1 MDAEDERALSDLDSG
16 RAVVVLNDGE
26 TWSNLRGCVVRISD
40 ADERWE
46 QTPEF
51 MPLGYRVLGL
61 DLLVRHFL
69 KTHKR
74 GAT

>member
-1 MDAEDERALSDLDSG
+1 
-16 RAVVVLNDGE
+16 
-26 TWSNLRGCVVRISD
+26 VRISD

-51 MPLGYRVLGL
+51 MPLGYRVIGL